1 MWYEYLLAIK
11 NGTMVYRS
19 WYFLVFGTD
28 TVYLVEYMVWLE
40 YNIYIVYLLNTKI
53 NGSGL
58 CKYTHYQLTLPLG
71 LAQACSLHIISKQK
85 WKSSGKYVEICL
97 AVEDW
102 TLYIINC
109 WHMQINEAETL
120 KINLSDVVSVIMVS
134 WT

>member
-1 MWYEYLLAIK
+1 M
-11 NGTMVYRS
+11 
-19 WYFLVFGTD
+19 
-28 TVYLVEYMVWLE
+28 
-40 YNIYIVYLLNTKI
+40 
-53 NGSGL
+53 
-58 CKYTHYQLTLPLG
+58 G
-71 LAQACSLHIISKQK
+71 LAQACSLHIISEQK
-85 WKSSGKYVEICL
+85 WKSWGKYVEICL